1 MPCRVHMENS
11 IRYHAKKDCMPKC
24 APCWHL
30 GSRLSSALHARTH
43 DGMMTYT
50 HARTH
55 EFTHARTH
63 ACTHARSH
71 ARTLVHACTP
81 TNTHAHTR
89 HTHCMRTR
97 SVHGMWHEYQQGW
110 RMACSHHTCMVFMRH
125 GNCRGSLASLSENR
139 QNRWFSESEA
149 ESPGA
154 CHDT

>member
-110 RMACSHHTCMVFMRH
+110 RMACRKDCMQKEKNVPVCATEQAARP
-125 GNCRGSLASLSENR
+125 ASGWRPVCSVLFCSVL
-139 QNRWFSESEA
+139 
-149 ESPGA
+149 
-154 CHDT
+154 CLHL